1 MADNFDLRKYIT
13 EAKLNIKVPVK
24 EMARIAKEKYALN
37 SDFPNLEDRISN
49 PSNYKNDRKQ
59 QVINY
64 FVAQAKEQNVDPMDV
79 ELFKS
84 EIEKN
89 SAPGVNWSFTPDIRT
104 QLLQV
109 KTAKSEKPD
118 EETGGE
124 DYFGMGGKDAE
135 DLFVGRSK
143 LSTKKGKPIDGDE
156 FDKEPSAK
164 DLAKFKK
171 APITGTRAKAGEWL
185 IDNGDLID
193 RIIKKYSRTIREAG
207 RSKGGDEAG
216 DIGAGQYRASLQK
229 SREAAKAEL
238 PNEIAKIV
246 GELEKI
252 ESQDYDL
259 FIKILQGLDFKFG
272 TVNAK
277 GAMKLI
283 LKGLGLK
290 SVPESGS
297 KKALAKD
304 LKKLGIDDEP
314 IELGDEEA

>member
-1 MADNFDLRKYIT
+1 MADNFDLRKFIT
-13 EAKLNIKVPVK
+13 ESKLKIKVPVR
-24 EMARIAKEKYALN
+24 EMARISKEKYALN
-37 SDFPNLEDRISN
+37 PDFPNLDDRIDN

-64 FVAQAKEQNVDPMDV
+64 FVAQAKEQNTDPMDV

-89 SAPGVNWSFTPDIRT
+89 ASPGVNWSFTPDIRT

-109 KTAKSEKPD
+109 KTAKEEKPD
-118 EETGGE
+118 EEQGGE

-143 LSTKKGKPIDGDE
+143 LSTKKGKPIGDE
-156 FDKEPSAK
+156 EEKEPSAK
-164 DLAKFKK
+164 DLARFKK
-171 APITGTRAKAGEWL
+171 APITGTGAKAGEWL

-246 GELEKI
+246 GELEKV
-252 ESQDYDL
+252 ENQDYDL

-283 LKGLGLK
+283 LKGLDLK

-314 IELGDEEA
+314 IEIDDEA